1 MTTVRALTSLK
12 KVTGTL
18 ELTGNIVTWT
28 PSVVGPVAPI
38 SIPAASIENLQATPA
53 TSAKV
58 MVKIFCK
65 LPNTAPDAPTESF
78 VFSFVSPAAREEADV
93 MKDALGATIAAAK
106 ATPVTAESAA
116 AAAAAAAAPSDF
128 WSTSK
133 LQGDMELQMS
143 LLKADPALSNTFK
156 EAVMEGP
163 ITSEQFW
170 STRTHLLRAHALE
183 KAQQRGPQNV
193 LAAVRSTTVDGQ
205 TRISLS
211 REQIKEIFTQHPL
224 VKTVYDENVP
234 RVTED
239 QFWSRFFLSRL
250 FKKLKGDK
258 LLPSDTNDNIFDR
271 YLTRDSDGTERVAA
285 GGPKKKRKIEHVPLT
300 IDLAGNEMDVTRGRG
315 NAPDLTMRPSAVENV
330 PIIHTL
336 NSLSAKLV
344 DLVAP
349 ADPTRDQN
357 TDETYAAGMKLADLA
372 DDDEE
377 ERIMLNI
384 QDQRQFFASTDAPEE
399 TRFAGLDPATVLG
412 DLRSQLG
419 DTDFSIASLLPAADD
434 DNDPDDPNPSGSFH
448 LATSQITATIASSSL
463 LSSSA
468 LSISTLPPA
477 VLTSL
482 TSVHSTTLEFLHHFW
497 TTFLSAPTSPTPAPA
512 NLVKLAN
519 TLKNCKARIEAVAKF
534 AEDQRAIEMAN
545 RKKVLQEEYKRT
557 GIKPRKRDLEV
568 GGGRKVVEE
577 LLRALERAVEKA
589 GAAWEEAVREEAE

>member
-12 KVTGTL
+12 KVNGTL
-18 ELTGNIVTWT
+18 ELAGNIVTWT

-38 SIPAASIENLQATPA
+38 SIPAGSIENLQATPA

-58 MVKIFCK
+58 MIKIFCK
-65 LPNTAPDAPTESF
+65 LPNAAPDAPTESF
-78 VFSFVSPAAREEADV
+78 VFSFVSPAAREEADI
-93 MKDALGATIAAAK
+93 MKDALGTAISAAK
-106 ATPVTAESAA
+106 ATPSTAESSG
-116 AAAAAAAAPSDF
+116 AAAAAAAPSDF
-128 WSTSK
+128 WSTAK

-271 YLTRDSDGTERVAA
+271 YLTRDSDGTERTTT
-285 GGPKKKRKIEHVPLT
+285 GGPRKKRKIDVPLT
-300 IDLAGNEMDVTRGRG
+300 IDLAGNEMDVTRGKG

-336 NSLSAKLV
+336 NSLSAKLL

-357 TDETYAAGMKLADLA
+357 TDETYAAGITLADLVG
-372 DDDEE
+372 DDEE
-377 ERIMLNI
+377 ARIMLNI
-384 QDQRQFFASTDAPEE
+384 QDQRQFFSSSNAPEE
-399 TRFAGLDPATVLG
+399 TRFAGLDAATVLE

-419 DTDFSIASLLPAADD
+419 DSDFSIASLLPAADE

-448 LATSQITATIASSSL
+448 LATSQITKTIASSSL
-463 LSSSA
+463 LSPSS

-482 TSVHSTTLEFLHHFW
+482 TSVHSTTLEFLRHFW

-512 NLVKLAN
+512 NLIKLAN
-519 TLKNCKARIEAVAKF
+519 TLKNCKARIEAVAKL
-534 AEDQRAIEMAN
+534 AEEQRTIEMAN

-577 LLRALERAVEKA
+577 LLKPLERAVEKSL
-589 GAAWEEAVREEAE
+589 AAWEEATKEETE